1 MNLSLSICSD
11 RVIRNQ
17 SSKVST
23 WVETLQT
30 TPRFLK
36 SQILQLLLKLVIL
49 RLDWWSY
56 KTNQNLLRKKNRKR
70 VLALNEEEVVWPIQS
85 RGASFRALTDWSCQC
100 NSEAN
105 FWCGKEVPSS
115 KKVHEQRKELFEK
128 DGKRNFVPDQARS
141 WPSTRIRPSIKAF
154 RWKGAT
160 GGCWKWKH
168 SDVQVD
174 DSKLI
179 GRKMERPLHSKKNW
193 HLRRLEDES
202 SSFGARPESWR
213 SVRAKH

>member
-85 RGASFRALTDWSCQC
+85 SR
-100 NSEAN
+100 
-105 FWCGKEVPSS
+105 S
-115 KKVHEQRKELFEK
+115 KF
-128 DGKRNFVPDQARS
+128 
-141 WPSTRIRPSIKAF
+141 
-154 RWKGAT
+154 
-160 GGCWKWKH
+160 
-168 SDVQVD
+168 
-174 DSKLI
+174 
-179 GRKMERPLHSKKNW
+179 
-193 HLRRLEDES
+193 
-202 SSFGARPESWR
+202 
-213 SVRAKH
+213 